1 METHD
6 FKRNILKPI
15 RLEHL
20 AVFSI
25 IVIGF
30 VFYLWILTRHSLIY
44 GIDGPYYLI
53 QVRSLLESGQLAHGD
68 PPLSL
73 LLFTFFTLL
82 VGGDMTL
89 GVRVGV
95 AFFSA
100 LSTVPLYFLIRK
112 ITQKEY
118 AGYVAMLACTFS
130 APHIRMMND
139 LLKNAVGV
147 CFLLFFVYY
156 LHNMVFS
163 DEGRK
168 NMLFASLFLVLTGA
182 THVLD
187 FGVALLFFSL
197 YLVIVLVFNVH
208 RRQFVK
214 AVGFISLILGLFI
227 AVAFIIFPSLFTSF
241 FKGFYFLQDIF
252 SASEQGAPI
261 FFLFDPRGGS
271 MTLFV
276 LTVGVILA
284 VYERRIKENRE
295 AVLVLTVTTIVGWLL
310 CLPFIPPEWLW
321 RFLLMEFIPVA
332 IILGY
337 SSSKM
342 ERKMALTIFLILV
355 IFPLILQSVEAS
367 KNMGPT
373 INEKGYHEL
382 AMMSDYIIP
391 SNSVI
396 VVKPQIGY
404 WIQYVTRCDVART
417 PSQEFWQSYEHV
429 LVLIKK
435 IPSQPYSIPP
445 GAKMPP
451 LFDGEMFVLF
461 ELQKTIF

>member
-6 FKRNILKPI
+6 FKRNILKSM

-30 VFYLWILTRHSLIY
+30 VFYLWILTRHPLIY

-118 AGYVAMLACTFS
+118 AGYVAMLACIFS

-147 CFLLFFVYY
+147 CFLFFFFYY
-156 LHNMVFS
+156 LHNMVFC
-163 DEGRK
+163 DGGRK
-168 NMLFASLFLVLTGA
+168 NMIFASLFLVLTGA

-197 YLVIVLVFNVH
+197 YLATVLVFNVH

-214 AVGFISLILGLFI
+214 AVGFISLILGFFT
-227 AVAFIIFPSLFTSF
+227 AVAFVIFPSLFTSF
-241 FKGFYFLQDIF
+241 FKGFYFLQDLF

-261 FFLFDPRGGS
+261 FFLFDPRGGG

-284 VYERRIKENRE
+284 VHEWRIKENME
-295 AVLVLTVTTIVGWLL
+295 AVLVLTVATIVGWLL
-310 CLPFIPPEWLW
+310 CLPFIPSEWLW

-332 IILGY
+332 VILGY

-342 ERKMALTIFLILV
+342 ERKMALAIFLILV

-382 AMMSDYIIP
+382 VMMSDHIIQ

-396 VVKPQIGY
+396 VINPQIGY

-417 PSQEFWQSYEHV
+417 PSQESWQSYEHI
-429 LVLIKK
+429 LALIKK
-435 IPSQPYSIPP
+435 IPGQPYLTPH
-445 GAKMPP
+445 GAKLPP

-461 ELQKTIF
+461 ELQY